1 LRSSSIVPPRDS
13 GRSLHRRHARKD
25 PVEQRIRILAGD
37 DGVRRIVLGYAKFV
51 KHGVIGKG
59 LNDYDR
65 IFGTLAKA
73 GYSGWVSIED
83 GEGPTVE
90 IGLDNLRQ
98 SAKFLRDKFVKHFGG
113 GGDE

>member
-1 LRSSSIVPPRDS
+1 M
-13 GRSLHRRHARKD
+13 
-25 PVEQRIRILAGD
+25 
-37 DGVRRIVLGYAKFV
+37 
-51 KHGVIGKG
+51 
-59 LNDYDR
+59 
-65 IFGTLAKA
+65 
-73 GYSGWVSIED
+73 SIED